1 MAKMKVDKE
10 TEYII
15 NQLQSIKEKLSG
27 AKQSF
32 EFASDDNLAE
42 SLIYEIMSLESK
54 YRYFLRLAKEKNI
67 VSGKNIVRRL

>member
-1 MAKMKVDKE
+1 MSKKKPDKE

-15 NQLQSIKEKLSG
+15 NQLQSIRQKLSG
-27 AKQSF
+27 AKQAF

-54 YRYFLRLAKEKNI
+54 YRYFIHLAKEKNV